1 MTAAAILD
9 FIIVQFLRRGWE
21 DYHQIRYD
29 GAELH
34 PVVENVA
41 KIIIFARTRW
51 RQLPS
56 LILEK

>member
-1 MTAAAILD
+1 MAASAILD

-21 DYHQIRYD
+21 DYHEIRYA

-41 KIIIFARTRW
+41 KIIIFAITRW
-51 RQLPS
+51 RRPPYW
-56 LILEK
+56 ILEK